1 MNSEASK
8 KIQSIAESLGYKPN
22 PLVSAVMSRNRSSRN
37 RLAYNGNLAIISA
50 YRDDKKPLPFHDEI
64 IRAAQQRATEL
75 SFHVDQFL
83 IGHEG
88 LTVSRLGKIL
98 LARGIHGILDLPWNE
113 PRDMSV
119 IDWREFSAV
128 RMVYSWGT
136 RA

>member
-75 SFHVDQFL
+75 SFHVDPLYGYFKPMPPAEELYAENRSLQFHPQSMPTTAPFL
-83 IGHEG
+83 
-88 LTVSRLGKIL
+88 LGT
-98 LARGIHGILDLPWNE
+98 LPE
-113 PRDMSV
+113 
-119 IDWREFSAV
+119 
-128 RMVYSWGT
+128 
-136 RA
+136 